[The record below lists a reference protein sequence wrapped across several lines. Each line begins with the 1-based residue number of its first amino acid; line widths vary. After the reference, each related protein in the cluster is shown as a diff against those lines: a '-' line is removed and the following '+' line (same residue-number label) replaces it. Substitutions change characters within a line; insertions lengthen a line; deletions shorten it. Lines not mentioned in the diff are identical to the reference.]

1 MTPFFQLQRLDDL
14 CEFPYTVIEPFHSVN
29 WNDYLY
35 SVTACCGFLES
46 REIRVG
52 VHLLTPAIEI
62 EDTSLSLHY
71 KIVFSSPQE
80 FETKSGVE
88 LDCSL
93 EVRDVKLNI
102 DIR

>member
-14 CEFPYTVIEPFHSVN
+14 CEFPYTVIETFHSVD

-35 SVTACCGFLES
+35 SETTFCGFFES
-46 REIRVG
+46 PEVGVG
-52 VHLLTPAIEI
+52 VHFLTAAIEI
-62 EDTSLSLHY
+62 EDTSLSLHH

-80 FETKSGVE
+80 LETESRVE